1 MSTTTEQNDQS
12 TIICQSFSTINDSI
26 TLFKMQLNSLQQH
39 IRTLEKQVRKEIK
52 SATKVLKT
60 KDKPKKPK
68 APSGFAKPT
77 KVTKELCE
85 FMEKPEGTEIA
96 RTEVTKTLSLYI
108 KANNL
113 QEKGE
118 NSKNRINPDAKL
130 KNLLGLSNDE
140 TENLTYFTI
149 QKHMN
154 KHFIKKQPVTL
165 ITTEETTV

>member
-96 RTEVTKTLSLYI
+96 RTEVTKTLSQYI

-165 ITTEETTV
+165 TTEQPIV

>member
-108 KANNL
+108 KTNNL

-130 KNLLGLSNDE
+130 KNLLGLNNDE
-140 TENLTYFTI
+140 IENLTYFTI

-165 ITTEETTV
+165 TTEEPIV

>member
-1 MSTTTEQNDQS
+1 MSTTTNEENNQS

-96 RTEVTKTLSLYI
+96 RTEVTKTLSQYI
-108 KANNL
+108 KTNNL

-130 KNLLGLSNDE
+130 KSLLGLSNDE

-154 KHFIKKQPVTL
+154 KHFIKKQPVTS
-165 ITTEETTV
+165 TEEPTV

>member
-1 MSTTTEQNDQS
+1 MSTTTEQNEQS

-165 ITTEETTV
+165 TTEQPIV

>member
-1 MSTTTEQNDQS
+1 
-12 TIICQSFSTINDSI
+12 
-26 TLFKMQLNSLQQH
+26 
-39 IRTLEKQVRKEIK
+39 
-52 SATKVLKT
+52 
-60 KDKPKKPK
+60 
-68 APSGFAKPT
+68 
-77 KVTKELCE
+77 
-85 FMEKPEGTEIA
+85 MEKPEGTEIA

-154 KHFIKKQPVTL
+154 KHFIKKQPVL
-165 ITTEETTV
+165 ITTEEPTV

>member
-1 MSTTTEQNDQS
+1 MTDTIND
-12 TIICQSFSTINDSI
+12 TISQSFATINDSI

-39 IRTLEKQVRKEIK
+39 VRTLEKQVRKETK
-52 SATKVLKT
+52 SATKVLKN

-96 RTEVTKTLSLYI
+96 RTEVTKTLSQYI

-130 KNLLGLSNDE
+130 KSLLGLTNDE

-149 QKHMN
+149 QKYMN
-154 KHFIKKQPVTL
+154 KHFISSKNQDQIQAQVS
-165 ITTEETTV
+165 EMSE

>member
-1 MSTTTEQNDQS
+1 
-12 TIICQSFSTINDSI
+12 
-26 TLFKMQLNSLQQH
+26 
-39 IRTLEKQVRKEIK
+39 LEKQVRKEIK

-165 ITTEETTV
+165 TTEQPIV

>member
-1 MSTTTEQNDQS
+1 MSEQND
-12 TIICQSFSTINDSI
+12 TISQSFATINDSI

-39 IRTLEKQVRKEIK
+39 IRNLEKQVRKEMK
-52 SATKVLKT
+52 SVTKVLKT
-60 KDKPKKPK
+60 KNKDKKPK

-85 FMEKPEGTEIA
+85 FMERPEGTEIA
-96 RTEVTKTLSLYI
+96 RTEVTKSLSHYI

-154 KHFIKKQPVTL
+154 KHFIKKQPVT
-165 ITTEETTV
+165 TSEEPTV

>member
-108 KANNL
+108 KTNNL

-118 NSKNRINPDAKL
+118 NSKNRMNPDAKL
-130 KNLLGLSNDE
+130 KNLLGLNNDE
-140 TENLTYFTI
+140 IENLTYFTI

-165 ITTEETTV
+165 TTEEPIV

>member
-12 TIICQSFSTINDSI
+12 TVICQSFSTINDSI

-165 ITTEETTV
+165 TTEEPIV

>member
-1 MSTTTEQNDQS
+1 MSTTTNEENNQS

-96 RTEVTKTLSLYI
+96 RTEVTKTLSQYI

-130 KNLLGLSNDE
+130 KNLLGLSDDE

-154 KHFIKKQPVTL
+154 KHFIKKKLVLAT
-165 ITTEETTV
+165 

>member
-1 MSTTTEQNDQS
+1 MTEQTNQ
-12 TIICQSFSTINDSI
+12 TNAIYESFKTINDSI
-26 TLFKMQLNSLQQH
+26 TLFKMQMNSLQQN
-39 IRTLEKQVRKEIK
+39 IRTLEKQVNKELK
-52 SATKVLKT
+52 TVTKVIKT
-60 KDKPKKPK
+60 KSKSKPKTDR

-85 FMEKPEGTEIA
+85 FMNRPEGTEIA

-130 KNLLGLSNDE
+130 KSLLGLSNDE

-154 KHFIKKQPVTL
+154 KHFIKKQPVLTAN
-165 ITTEETTV
+165 EEPTV

>member
-1 MSTTTEQNDQS
+1 MSTTTNEENNQS

-96 RTEVTKTLSLYI
+96 RTEVTKTLSQYI
-108 KANNL
+108 QANNL

-130 KNLLGLSNDE
+130 KNLLGLSDDE

-154 KHFIKKQPVTL
+154 KHFIKKQLVL
-165 ITTEETTV
+165 ATEEPTV

>member
-1 MSTTTEQNDQS
+1 MTDTIND
-12 TIICQSFSTINDSI
+12 TISQSFATINDSI

-39 IRTLEKQVRKEIK
+39 VRTLEKQVRKETK
-52 SATKVLKT
+52 SATKVLKN

-85 FMEKPEGTEIA
+85 FMEKPEGTEI
-96 RTEVTKTLSLYI
+96 SQYI

-130 KNLLGLSNDE
+130 KSLLGLTNDE

-149 QKHMN
+149 QKYMN
-154 KHFIKKQPVTL
+154 KHFIKSQYC
-165 ITTEETTV
+165 

>member
-1 MSTTTEQNDQS
+1 MSTTITTEQNDQS
-12 TIICQSFSTINDSI
+12 NIIFQSFSTINDSI

-39 IRTLEKQVRKEIK
+39 IRTLEKQVRKEMK
-52 SATKVLKT
+52 SVTKVLKI
-60 KDKPKKPK
+60 KDKTKKSK

-96 RTEVTKTLSLYI
+96 RTEVTKSLSQYI

-113 QEKGE
+113 QEKNGI
-118 NSKNRINPDAKL
+118 SKNRINPDAKL
-130 KNLLGLSNDE
+130 KSLLGLSNDE

-154 KHFIKKQPVTL
+154 KHFIKKQPVLTND
-165 ITTEETTV
+165 TTV